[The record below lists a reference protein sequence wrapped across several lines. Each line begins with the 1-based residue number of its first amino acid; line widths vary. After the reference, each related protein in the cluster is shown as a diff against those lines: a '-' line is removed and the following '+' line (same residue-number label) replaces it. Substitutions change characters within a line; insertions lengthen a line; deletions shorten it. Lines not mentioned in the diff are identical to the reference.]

1 MNKSLRNKLIKGAVL
16 SGRMF
21 MEGFVEE
28 ITFKLY
34 YIGWVGFTCQEQ
46 TKKKGV
52 LGIRVT

>member
-1 MNKSLRNKLIKGAVL
+1 MNKNLTNKLIKGSVL

-28 ITFKLY
+28 ITFKLD

-46 TKKKGV
+46 TNEERGSS
-52 LGIRVT
+52 RY

>member
-1 MNKSLRNKLIKGAVL
+1 MNKSLRNKLIEGAVL

-46 TKKKGV
+46 TNEEKGSS
-52 LGIRVT
+52 RY